1 MLYAV
6 YFLILAT
13 IVPFA
18 ISLSNDNLV
27 QTLSQWVPKEA
38 GFFAGSCLVLSMSI
52 FKGKQNVDTFNNK
65 WIAALF
71 VYVVL
76 HFIWKFYIPIISMDI
91 SGRHAINY
99 WTMRPFLNILLGILL
114 IKTLVENFSVGEWI
128 KVSKFLCWVGFIL
141 SVYSIFQW
149 FGVDQIFLKH
159 YKLNHSNG
167 LAVRKDFMMTFFT
180 NHILSSNY
188 IALVAPLCLMFKE
201 PRYKIF
207 FVVMA
212 VSVCMADS
220 LTSYAALVVAV
231 LAYLGF
237 CSKLRTLILVG
248 ILIVILSIV
257 MNVKHKN
264 YFSFNGRMAL
274 WKDSINLVLKKNP
287 YTGFGIGSYPKKH
300 KLGTQIA
307 LSAHNEFAQSLSE
320 GGVLFIIIIVGYL
333 VTFFRRAAFSILNKR
348 FIMTICF
355 FCGFLG
361 VFVISNGSFPF
372 RFAPLATLGIL
383 YIANLES
390 LIGGNDV

>member
-1 MLYAV
+1 MVYAV

-13 IVPFA
+13 IIPFT
-18 ISLSNDNLV
+18 ISLSSDNLV
-27 QTLSQWVPKEA
+27 QTLAQWVPKEV
-38 GFFAGSCLVLSMSI
+38 GFFAGASLVLAMSI
-52 FKGKQNVDTFNNK
+52 FKGKQNVNTFNNK

-76 HFIWKFYIPIISMDI
+76 QFIWKFYIPIISMDVT
-91 SGRHAINY
+91 GGYVVKFWA
-99 WTMRPFLNILLGILL
+99 MRPFLNILLGVLL
-114 IKTLVENFSVGEWI
+114 IKTLVENFSVGEWV

-141 SVYSIFQW
+141 SIYSIFQW

-159 YKLNHSNG
+159 YKLSHSNG
-167 LAVRKDFMMTFFT
+167 LAVRKDFMMTFLT

-201 PRYKIF
+201 LRYKIF

-212 VSVCMADS
+212 VSACMADS
-220 LTSYAALVVAV
+220 LTSYAALALAV
-231 LAYLGF
+231 LAYLAF
-237 CSKLRTLILVG
+237 CSKWKALIFAG
-248 ILIVILSIV
+248 ILILTLSIF

-264 YFSFNGRMAL
+264 YFSFNGRTAL
-274 WKDSINLVLKKNP
+274 WKDSINLVLKENP
-287 YTGFGIGSYPKKH
+287 YTGFGIGSYPRKH
-300 KLGTQIA
+300 KLGNQLA
-307 LSAHNEFAQSLSE
+307 LSAHNEFVQSLSE
-320 GGVLFIIIIVGYL
+320 GGFLFIIIIGGYL
-333 VTFFRRAAFSILNKR
+333 VTLFRRAIFSILDKR

-361 VFVISNGSFPF
+361 FFVISNGSFPF

-383 YIANLES
+383 YIANLEA